1 MASTTLPATT
11 GTTRLMSLDVLRG
24 ITIAFMILV
33 NNNGDEA
40 HSYWPLRHSL
50 WNGCTPTDLVFPTFL
65 FLVGISIVFSTD
77 ARLAKGHT
85 KSSLVPHI
93 LRRTA
98 ILILLGLVVN
108 GFPRFPWETLR
119 IYGVLQRIALCYLL
133 GSLIYLA
140 SRRVSNKVLLLAAAL
155 LGYWV
160 LLRWV
165 PVPGFGVPGH
175 NIPILDK
182 DANLVA
188 WLDRHIFPGRLY
200 EGTRDPEGLLST
212 LPALGTT
219 LIGIL
224 TAIWLRTKKYAPDKI
239 ALGLLLASFVGLLG
253 GSVWSI
259 WLPLNKKLWT
269 SSYVLYAA
277 GWSLLLLATFY
288 WWIEVKQKQRGHWPW
303 LVFGKNSIVCYVFAE
318 LFQALLTSIRTP
330 KYPTVQRDIFLHIQ
344 AFVPSP
350 PLASLAYALGMVAFC
365 WTVAYPLY
373 RKHIFLKV

>member
-1 MASTTLPATT
+1 MPIPTVSSTS
-11 GTTRLMSLDVLRG
+11 GTTRLLCLDVLRG
-24 ITIAFMILV
+24 VTIALMILV

-65 FLVGISIVFSTD
+65 LLVGISIVFSTD
-77 ARLAKGHT
+77 ARLAKGRA
-85 KSSLVPHI
+85 KSSLAPHI
-93 LRRTA
+93 LRRTT
-98 ILILLGLVVN
+98 ILILLGLLVN
-108 GFPRFPWETLR
+108 GFPRFPWATLR
-119 IYGVLQRIALCYLL
+119 FYGVLQRIALCYLL

-140 SRRVSNKVLLLAAAL
+140 SRRVSDKVLLLAAAL

-165 PVPGFGVPGH
+165 PVPGFGAPGKA
-175 NIPILDK
+175 IPFLDK

-219 LIGIL
+219 FIGIL
-224 TAIWLRTKKYAPDKI
+224 TGIWLRTKKYAPNKI
-239 ALGLLLASFVGLLG
+239 ALGLLLAAIFGLLAG
-253 GSVWSI
+253 GAWNH
-259 WLPLNKKLWT
+259 WFPLNKKLWT

-277 GWSLLLLATFY
+277 GWSLLVLAVLY
-288 WWIEVKQKQRGHWPW
+288 WWIEIKQKHRGLWPW

-318 LFQALLTSIRTP
+318 LFQAMLTSIRTQ

-365 WTVAYPLY
+365 WAVAYPLY
-373 RKHIFLKV
+373 RKGIFVKV